1 MANQFKFTDW
11 LGQEALRRLL
21 NKLTVTEYFNTDN
34 SKLFSDGVAKGA
46 SVRIPFPQRFIPTDG
61 LGYQPQPL
69 DMRETTVNCNRV
81 KGVHFEVDSLEQA
94 LKMPRPQEYI
104 RENIINP
111 AMDALAQQID
121 SDAAQFAY
129 QNTSNIVGVL
139 GTNPSSFTTIGQV
152 RERMIQMA
160 AGTKKK
166 AMLITPA
173 VNTAMVGAAQQFF
186 NDADEVSRQYRE
198 GSMGRNNGFDWFESM
213 SLYSHTAG
221 TWASA
226 VTVNTAPANGDT
238 SLVVNCTSGDTF
250 KKGDVIG
257 IDAVYPVNPMTRRT
271 FGSSN
276 TKQFVITQDT
286 TASASTATIYVYPA
300 FEGPTSQYA
309 NVDALPLAN
318 AALTLFPGT
327 TSPNGKSGMQNLALT
342 ADAFALVGVKLET
355 PDAAEISVQK
365 RDPASGLSVRFVKM
379 FDPVQ
384 SKMVNR
390 FDVAYGFGVLY
401 GDNCSVRL
409 LSA

>member
-166 AMLITPA
+166 AMPKPWMRVGIISVPMSACVLKRERIH
-173 VNTAMVGAAQQFF
+173 NT
-186 NDADEVSRQYRE
+186 
-198 GSMGRNNGFDWFESM
+198 
-213 SLYSHTAG
+213 
-221 TWASA
+221 SA
-226 VTVNTAPANGDT
+226 KVMNEIV
-238 SLVVNCTSGDTF
+238 
-250 KKGDVIG
+250 
-257 IDAVYPVNPMTRRT
+257 
-271 FGSSN
+271 
-276 TKQFVITQDT
+276 
-286 TASASTATIYVYPA
+286 ASTRGSARCTFLPTMGVMMIASRPTGARMKPA
-300 FEGPTSQYA
+300 Q
-309 NVDALPLAN
+309 
-318 AALTLFPGT
+318 
-327 TSPNGKSGMQNLALT
+327 
-342 ADAFALVGVKLET
+342 
-355 PDAAEISVQK
+355 
-365 RDPASGLSVRFVKM
+365 
-379 FDPVQ
+379 
-384 SKMVNR
+384 
-390 FDVAYGFGVLY
+390 VAV
-401 GDNCSVRL
+401 
-409 LSA
+409 